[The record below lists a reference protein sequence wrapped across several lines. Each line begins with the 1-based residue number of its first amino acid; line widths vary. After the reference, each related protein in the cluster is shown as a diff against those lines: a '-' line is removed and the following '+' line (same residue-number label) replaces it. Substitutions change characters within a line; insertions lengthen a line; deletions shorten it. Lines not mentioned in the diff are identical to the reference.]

1 MADVSA
7 FVGRDRIVVVENPA
21 DLAEIYD
28 DGVVAAVWSRA
39 VAPVPLSPSSGRR
52 LVELSAIPPP
62 LWLVREALEVFA
74 CLADCG
80 TIGARWHTSDR
91 PMCPAFHVDR
101 VELRATLSL
110 QGPGTEIRLHGG
122 ERALLRSTAPGDLV
136 VMKGTLLDPVGCMHR
151 SPPTSTQRQ
160 ILTLDVMAE

>member
-1 MADVSA
+1 MTSSRLAMYA
-7 FVGRDRIVVVENPA
+7 RATAKVVTQQQRENFICSP
-21 DLAEIYD
+21 
-28 DGVVAAVWSRA
+28 A
-39 VAPVPLSPSSGRR
+39 VAFSLTPPAFGQLVLLPTTTALRKRSPMSMTSLQPVGLPI
-52 LVELSAIPPP
+52 ANTK
-62 LWLVREALEVFA
+62 A
-74 CLADCG
+74 

-151 SPPTSTQRQ
+151 SPPTSMQRQ

>member
-7 FVGRDRIVVVENPA
+7 FVGRGRIVVVENPA
-21 DLAEIYD
+21 DLAEIYED
-28 DGVVAAVWSRA
+28 DVVAAIWPRA

-52 LVELSAIPPP
+52 LVEVSTIPPP

-74 CLADCG
+74 CLADCN
-80 TIGARWHTSDR
+80 TIGARWQTSDR

-110 QGPGTEIRLHGG
+110 QGPGTELQRRG
-122 ERALLRSTAPGDLV
+122 EEGPLLKSTGPGDLV
-136 VMKGTLLDPVGCMHR
+136 VMKGTLLDPVGCIHR

-160 ILTLDVMAE
+160 VLTLDVMDD